1 MRKTSL
7 YHKGYPDVFS
17 VMGYITHIFGTMG
30 YITHIF
36 GTNFKLV
43 TLCFS
48 VPGVS
53 QNLALRFSS
62 RAADNSFFLISAVLV
77 HELHF
82 SQFSFDKKGDVCGE
96 Q

>member
-1 MRKTSL
+1 MGDLEWSVRKTSL

-17 VMGYITHIFGTMG
+17 VMG